1 MYQQTRYNAKK
12 IFDNKA
18 DEMFCKVKFMG
29 EHSYDAGGPFKELLE
44 QVCSEVLNKWF
55 EKTTNCIYFE

>member
-1 MYQQTRYNAKK
+1 M
-12 IFDNKA
+12 FDNKA

-44 QVCSEVLNKWF
+44 
-55 EKTTNCIYFE
+55 